1 MRKLILILA
10 FTLLALP
17 IVALAGLDS
26 RDLPPGSTW
35 YFHIDF
41 KEMRSSKSGR
51 HLYDWLD
58 REAFDEILEETG
70 VDVSRE
76 LDMLTAFDSGD
87 LGPVILLQGNISQDS
102 QDKMMAAAA
111 MHGSMQNF
119 KSKGKTFYFVE
130 GDDHHDSD
138 DDGVETDDVEITVD
152 SFDDGAYFSFAVPNR
167 VIITPSRERMEAMLA
182 SNGKVNGSK
191 GAKNALLVLSAESNL
206 LQAGANANEIGAESD
221 DWDSNILRNTK
232 QFALLIA
239 GVGNQIALDAR
250 LITTGSDIA
259 DSMASIARG
268 LIGLAAL
275 SGEVEPE
282 VAELLR
288 GTKVDV
294 EDNELQISLAMDP
307 EALVTMLDN

>member
-10 FTLLALP
+10 VTLLALP
-17 IVALAGLDS
+17 GVALAGLDS

-58 REAFDEILEETG
+58 REAFEEILEETG
-70 VDVSRE
+70 VDVSKE

-87 LGPVILLQGNISQDS
+87 LGPVIMLQGNISQDS

-111 MHGSMQNF
+111 MHGTIQNF
-119 KSKGKTFYFVE
+119 RSKGKTFYFIE
-130 GDDHHDSD
+130 GDERHDSND
-138 DDGVETDDVEITVD
+138 EAETGDVEINVD
-152 SFDDGAYFSFAVPNR
+152 SFDDGAYFSFAVRNK
-167 VIITPSRERMEAMLA
+167 VIITPSRGQMEAMLD
-182 SNGKVNGSK
+182 NGGKVNGSK
-191 GAKNALLVLSAESNL
+191 GARNALLVLSAESNL
-206 LQAGANANEIGAESD
+206 LQAGANANEIGVESD
-221 DWDSNILRNTK
+221 DWDSNILQNTK
-232 QFALLIA
+232 EFALLIA

-250 LITTGSDIA
+250 LITTGADIA

-275 SGEVEPE
+275 SGDVEPD

-294 EDNELQISLAMDP
+294 DDNELQITLTVDP
-307 EALVTMLDN
+307 EAFVAMLDD

>member
-1 MRKLILILA
+1 M
-10 FTLLALP
+10 
-17 IVALAGLDS
+17 
-26 RDLPPGSTW
+26 
-35 YFHIDF
+35 
-41 KEMRSSKSGR
+41 
-51 HLYDWLD
+51 
-58 REAFDEILEETG
+58 
-70 VDVSRE
+70 
-76 LDMLTAFDSGD
+76 
-87 LGPVILLQGNISQDS
+87 
-102 QDKMMAAAA
+102 
-111 MHGSMQNF
+111 
-119 KSKGKTFYFVE
+119 
-130 GDDHHDSD
+130 
-138 DDGVETDDVEITVD
+138 
-152 SFDDGAYFSFAVPNR
+152 PNR
-167 VIITPSRERMEAMLA
+167 VIITPSREQMEAMLA
-182 SNGKVNGSK
+182 SGGKVNGSK

-232 QFALLIA
+232 EFALLIA

-250 LITTGSDIA
+250 LVTTGSDIA